1 MGETESIA
9 SSQADRGTHH
19 WAPRKK
25 MDQIIFGVQN
35 QTEGVEGGVGWGL
48 QAGGT
53 TSLLFGADA
62 ISWPAE
68 QCYWHRSSAE
78 AT

>member
-19 WAPRKK
+19 WASRKK

-35 QTEGVEGGVGWGL
+35 QTEGVEGGVGWGRGYKQVGPPL
-48 QAGGT
+48 
-53 TSLLFGADA
+53 
-62 ISWPAE
+62 
-68 QCYWHRSSAE
+68 CYLE
-78 AT
+78 LMP

>member
-19 WAPRKK
+19 WASRKK

-35 QTEGVEGGVGWGL
+35 QTEGVEGGVG
-48 QAGGT
+48 A
-53 TSLLFGADA
+53 TSRWDHLSV
-62 ISWPAE
+62 IWS
-68 QCYWHRSSAE
+68 
-78 AT
+78 